1 MPRVENESLLFRP
14 NPQGVS
20 ELHLDPKAF
29 SPDALEEIFTHQIEY
44 ASPNDPRAIYIL
56 GEKRLMHMPPGNLL
70 FWQRS
75 FRKYP
80 QEKQRF
86 FDELAPILGGAEE
99 IIIQRLDPHDQFTGR
114 AAFLGRLN
122 PKEIKRIVSAQTG
135 KSGRN
140 IGCHWLNHEL
150 ETNYDPARLNRTKK
164 AKLATAMQRA
174 DVVVVEPANL
184 NATTSGTKSKPFA
197 EFVNRELSVFID

>member
-20 ELHLDPKAF
+20 ELHLNPRVF
-29 SPDALEEIFTHQIEY
+29 SPGALEEIITHQIEY
-44 ASPNDPRAIYIL
+44 ASPNDPRALYIL
-56 GEKRLMHMPPGNLL
+56 GEKPLMHMPPGNLL

-80 QEKQRF
+80 QEKQKF
-86 FDELAPILGGAEE
+86 FDKLAPILGGAEE

-122 PKEIKRIVSAQTG
+122 SAEIKRIVSAQTG

-140 IGCHWLNHEL
+140 IGCHRLNHEL
-150 ETNYDPARLNRTKK
+150 D
-164 AKLATAMQRA
+164 MQRA